1 MHFCADVRM
10 IHNSGIGVYIREYIK
25 YIVQENIFDKITL
38 IGKSELARKY
48 FGQFK
53 NWECIEADFPIYSIR
68 EQLKLPQLIPA
79 CDLFWSPH
87 YNIPLL
93 PIKAKR
99 RLVTVPDVFHL
110 AHASTLPLKQQVYAK
125 IVTNAA
131 VKLSDKV
138 LTISDYSA
146 REIKRLTGIG
156 GSKVETILLGLN
168 TSEFRLERNVAIQHQ
183 VKSIY
188 SLPEQY
194 ILFVGNVKP
203 NKNLQA
209 LIDAFSLMIH
219 NQPDLYLLIAGKK
232 EGFIN
237 GDKELFERIEKN
249 ETLAKRIKFS
259 GYVEAEH
266 LPVIYSMASLFVFPS
281 LYEGFG
287 FPPLEAMACG
297 CPVVASNRASIP
309 EICGESALYIDPT
322 NPAAIAQ
329 AIERVLIDENLRS
342 ELIEKGLVQVQKY
355 RWEDSN
361 KQFVKAIQAM
371 V

>member
-25 YIVQENIFDKITL
+25 YIVQKNVFDKVTL
-38 IGKSELARKY
+38 IGKPELVKRY
-48 FGQFK
+48 FGQFV
-53 NWECIEADFPIYSIR
+53 NWDCVEADFPIYSIT
-68 EQLKLPQLIPA
+68 EQLKLPGLIPV

-93 PIKAKR
+93 PIKAKK
-99 RLVTVPDVFHL
+99 RLATIPDIFHL
-110 AHASTLPLKQQVYAK
+110 AHASTLPFKQQVYAR

-131 VKLSDKV
+131 VKLSNKV
-138 LTISDYSA
+138 VTISDYSA
-146 REIKRLTGIG
+146 QEIKRLTGVS
-156 GSKVETILLGLN
+156 GSKVETVLLGLD
-168 TSEFRLERNVAIQHQ
+168 TSEFKSVQSQGIQQQ
-183 VKSIY
+183 VRSIY
-188 SLPEQY
+188 SLPERY

-203 NKNLQA
+203 HKNLQT
-209 LIDAFSLMIH
+209 LVDAFALLMQS
-219 NQPDLYLLIAGKK
+219 QPDLHLLIAGKK
-232 EGFIN
+232 EGFIT

-249 ETLAKRIKFS
+249 EILAKRIKFS

-266 LPVIYSMASLFVFPS
+266 LPVIYNMASLFVFPS

-322 NPAAIAQ
+322 DPVAMAQ
-329 AIERVLIDENLRS
+329 G
-342 ELIEKGLVQVQKY
+342 IEKAITDKYLRDDLVNKGLAQVQKY
-355 RWEDSN
+355 KWEDSS
-361 KQFVKAIQAM
+361 KQFVEVIRSMA
-371 V
+371 